1 MTDRVIPDGWEST
14 TTTELIREK
23 ALLIGDGYRAKN
35 SEFVDDGGLPFIR
48 VGDITSRIRTD
59 VRDELPLSRVE
70 HYEPK
75 VSQTNDSLITMKGT
89 VGRVARVSSTTRRF
103 VYSPQISFWRVRD
116 PLRLDPRFVS
126 YWLRSPAFAEQ
137 AFATKSGTDMA
148 DYINL
153 RDQRRMSLLLPPLA
167 TQQRVAAVL
176 SAFDEL
182 IEINERRI
190 ELLEDLARSLYR
202 EWFVRFRF
210 PGHAEVDFTDSEL
223 GPIPER
229 WEVVRLGSTAKW
241 FSGGTPSTTEPAFW
255 DGDIPWISSGS
266 LKSMLLDRS
275 DRSVTPAGASVGSR
289 IVERDTLLFVVRGM
303 SLAREFR
310 VGVAERTL
318 AFGQD
323 CKALLANDGVEP
335 LYLAFSVFERRDDIQ
350 GMVELAGHGTG
361 KLSTDRLKAVKYPLP
376 PEPVQR
382 AFVETVTPIREAL
395 ATHAARSRQ
404 LAATRDLLLP
414 RLVTGRLDISDIDLG
429 ELLPPE
435 SA

>member
-48 VGDITSRIRTD
+48 VGDITNRIRTD

-137 AFATKSGTDMA
+137 AIATKSGTDMA

-167 TQQRVAAVL
+167 TQQRVATVL

-182 IEINERRI
+182 IEINQRRI
-190 ELLEDLARSLYR
+190 DLLEDLARSLYR

-210 PGHAEVDFTDSEL
+210 PGHEDATFVDSARGE
-223 GPIPER
+223 IPER
-229 WEVVRLGSTAKW
+229 WTVCRLDAIAAIVMGQSPRSEFYNEIGEGLPFHQGVADYGDLLPTHRKYCTLESRTADAMDLLCSVRAPVGRLNLADERLVIGRGLAAIRRVDDNQALLLEQLRSPLGEEDSLGSGTIFKAINKEQL
-241 FSGGTPSTTEPAFW
+241 GGLP
-255 DGDIPWISSGS
+255 
-266 LKSMLLDRS
+266 
-275 DRSVTPAGASVGSR
+275 
-289 IVERDTLLFVVRGM
+289 IVEPTADI
-303 SLAREFR
+303 ARAFELKARPMLDER
-310 VGVAERTL
+310 VQRTL
-318 AFGQD
+318 Q
-323 CKALLANDGVEP
+323 N
-335 LYLAFSVFERRDDIQ
+335 
-350 GMVELAGHGTG
+350 
-361 KLSTDRLKAVKYPLP
+361 
-376 PEPVQR
+376 
-382 AFVETVTPIREAL
+382 
-395 ATHAARSRQ
+395 RQ
-404 LAATRDLLLP
+404 LAGTRDLLLP
-414 RLVTGRLDISDIDLG
+414 RLVTGRLDIAEIDLG

-435 SA
+435 AA

>member
-48 VGDITSRIRTD
+48 VGDITNRIRTD

-137 AFATKSGTDMA
+137 AIATKSGTDMA

-167 TQQRVAAVL
+167 TQQRVATVL

-182 IEINERRI
+182 IEINQRRI
-190 ELLEDLARSLYR
+190 DLLEDLARSLYR

-210 PGHAEVDFTDSEL
+210 PGHEDATFVDSALGAIPDGWQVRRLRDFVSTQYGFTASADDEPVGPRFLRGMDINKRSFVDWSVVPYCKMDEELEAKFKLEV
-223 GPIPER
+223 
-229 WEVVRLGSTAKW
+229 
-241 FSGGTPSTTEPAFW
+241 
-255 DGDIPWISSGS
+255 GDVCVIRMANPG
-266 LKSMLLDRS
+266 K
-275 DRSVTPAGASVGSR
+275 VG
-289 IVERDTLLFVVRGM
+289 IVERAVDAVFASYLVRLRSSEPRVPQYLLFHHLDAPEYQSWISGSSTGSTRKSASAGVLTEPQVVVPSHAFAALFDSWIGALRGE
-303 SLAREFR
+303 LTTR
-310 VGVAERTL
+310 VE
-318 AFGQD
+318 Q
-323 CKALLANDGVEP
+323 
-335 LYLAFSVFERRDDIQ
+335 S
-350 GMVELAGHGTG
+350 
-361 KLSTDRLKAVKYPLP
+361 
-376 PEPVQR
+376 
-382 AFVETVTPIREAL
+382 
-395 ATHAARSRQ
+395 AA

-414 RLVTGRLDISDIDLG
+414 RLVTGRLDISEIDLG

-435 SA
+435 PA

>member
-1 MTDRVIPDGWEST
+1 MGGSRRRPPSSSARR
-14 TTTELIREK
+14 L
-23 ALLIGDGYRAKN
+23 LLIGDGYRAKN

-48 VGDITSRIRTD
+48 VGDITNRIRTD

-137 AFATKSGTDMA
+137 AIATKSGTDMA

-167 TQQRVAAVL
+167 TQQRVATVL

-182 IEINERRI
+182 IEINQRRI

-210 PGHAEVDFTDSEL
+210 PGHEDATFVDSALGAIPDGWQVRRLRDFVSTQYGFTASADDKPVGPRFLRGMDINKRSFVDWSVVPYCKMDEELEAKFKLEV
-223 GPIPER
+223 
-229 WEVVRLGSTAKW
+229 
-241 FSGGTPSTTEPAFW
+241 
-255 DGDIPWISSGS
+255 GDVCVIRMANPG
-266 LKSMLLDRS
+266 R
-275 DRSVTPAGASVGSR
+275 VG
-289 IVERDTLLFVVRGM
+289 IVERPIDAVFASYLVRLRSSEPRVPQYLLFHHLDASEYQSWISGSSTGSTRKSASAGVLTEPQVVVPSQEFAALFDSRIGALRGE
-303 SLAREFR
+303 LTTR
-310 VGVAERTL
+310 VE
-318 AFGQD
+318 Q
-323 CKALLANDGVEP
+323 
-335 LYLAFSVFERRDDIQ
+335 S
-350 GMVELAGHGTG
+350 
-361 KLSTDRLKAVKYPLP
+361 
-376 PEPVQR
+376 
-382 AFVETVTPIREAL
+382 
-395 ATHAARSRQ
+395 AA

-414 RLVTGRLDISDIDLG
+414 RLVTGRLDISEIDLSG
-429 ELLPPE
+429 LLPPE
-435 SA
+435 AA